1 MALSSNNRNDNIE
14 MEPLTTKQIPGALCT
29 TPKPKR
35 ANVKKLQF
43 STPEFSVT
51 PIPTISGNSRLLPSR
66 RRYIRYYIMRSQHPA
81 DVFV

>member
-14 MEPLTTKQIPGALCT
+14 MEPLTTKQIPGAS

-35 ANVKKLQF
+35 ANVKF

-66 RRYIRYYIMRSQHPA
+66 RRYSLQDIQHLTT
-81 DVFV
+81 

>member
-14 MEPLTTKQIPGALCT
+14 MEPLTTKQIPGALS

-35 ANVKKLQF
+35 ANAKKLQF

-51 PIPTISGNSRLLPSR
+51 QISTISGNSRLLPSR
-66 RRYIRYYIMRSQHPA
+66 RRYCLKKH
-81 DVFV
+81 